1 MNKPQK
7 HADLI
12 HAWADGAEI
21 EFFDVTCNK
30 WISPDAPTWYEGTQ
44 YRIKPKPKTKLI
56 KFRNYL
62 TKTFDVAVFTHKPA
76 SGVDINFLQWLG
88 DWQEV
93 EVQ

>member
-21 EFFDVTCNK
+21 EFFDIALDRWFSAT
-30 WISPDAPTWYEGTQ
+30 APSWDDNFQ
-44 YRIKPKPKTKLI
+44 YRIKPEKLKI
-56 KFRNYL
+56 RFRNYL
-62 TKTFDVAVFTHKPA
+62 AVNGEVETTTNGSFELSLRFKR
-76 SGVDINFLQWLG
+76 WLG

-93 EVQ
+93 EVEE